1 MFRWWDPSL
10 LVMVEPYLRRL
21 WFGVLDEIRRE
32 FELWR
37 WRRHYARHVKLPPED
52 AFHPTTMVLGAIPAP
67 VMTPIVAS
75 WPEPAPRHDVLQL
88 SLF

>member
-10 LVMVEPYLRRL
+10 VAMVEFYIRRFL
-21 WFGVLDEIRRE
+21 FGALEELRRE

-37 WRRHYARHVKLPPED
+37 WRRHYARHVKMPPED
-52 AFHPTTMVLGAIPAP
+52 AFHPMTRALGPFPAP
-67 VMTPIVAS
+67 VMAPIVAS